1 MKACIF
7 HHTCISSHKCKFW
20 FWHPHL
26 FLSFSISIFF
36 SRFLRPMFPASR
48 RQLSGHWHLRHR
60 FHSYNIGDNLLYHP
74 IASETRVSFRF
85 VGFASGKV
93 DVSRLGSFVYRV
105 HAPPIPLSIFP
116 QFSIYLLR
124 RRRDE
129 KYLRNAL
136 DDVPS
141 KIEKRVPLL
150 VVSVSRVI
158 DSANRFSSLSP
169 FLLLLLRCMMSL
181 SFLLYF
187 LAFLSLPT
195 KIGEKEEKKESCSSW
210 QCQCLRR
217 CNEIL
222 SVQLKPRI

>member
-1 MKACIF
+1 MRYSYIRESVYIPSYVLAFRRTSVSSGSDIL
-7 HHTCISSHKCKFW
+7 ISFSLSSRYF
-20 FWHPHL
+20 FLDFFASRFPHL
-26 FLSFSISIFF
+26 VDSF
-36 SRFLRPMFPASR
+36 RAV
-48 RQLSGHWHLRHR
+48 WHLRHR

-105 HAPPIPLSIFP
+105 HAPLMPRSIFP

-124 RRRDE
+124 RRRDG

-158 DSANRFSSLSP
+158 DSANRFSSPSP
-169 FLLLLLRCMMSL
+169 FLLLLFHCTMSL

-187 LAFLSLPT
+187 LAFLSSPT
-195 KIGEKEEKKESCSSW
+195 KIGEKEE
-210 QCQCLRR
+210 
-217 CNEIL
+217 
-222 SVQLKPRI
+222 